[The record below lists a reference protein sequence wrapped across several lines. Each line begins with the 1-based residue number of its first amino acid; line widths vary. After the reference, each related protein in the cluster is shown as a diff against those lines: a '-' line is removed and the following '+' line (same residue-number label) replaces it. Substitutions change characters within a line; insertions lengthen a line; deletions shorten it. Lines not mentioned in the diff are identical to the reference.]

1 MRKKED
7 IQKELDKVE
16 GQLWFIKMGDRW
28 TAEDYRADSRLREKK
43 RELEEELK
51 RCSLREKNLSALAAE
66 VKESD

>member
-1 MRKKED
+1 MRSKDE

-28 TAEDYRADSRLREKK
+28 TSEDYTADTRLRARK

-51 RCSLREKNLSALAAE
+51 ECSLREKNLSALAAE
-66 VKESD
+66 AKESD